1 MQSSSNSVS
10 LFRNN
15 FYNGT
20 NNAPFI
26 VIDQNNNNLTLTGE
40 YRIPVSYS
48 HFSTMLT
55 DVQSLDL
62 DTSSVSYGNPQIVID
77 NTEHSYSLVWDET
90 IKSPLKT
97 RVVQSW
103 EE

>member
-1 MQSSSNSVS
+1 
-10 LFRNN
+10 
-15 FYNGT
+15 
-20 NNAPFI
+20 
-26 VIDQNNNNLTLTGE
+26 
-40 YRIPVSYS
+40 
-48 HFSTMLT
+48 MLT